1 MAYEKLEAYIAAYNR
16 GEHIDVLISLLGLS
30 GTERGARTRTYM
42 FNQTLLSLGVIAK
55 RKNVVSQERAE
66 HLRKQ
71 IAEMRAKRASYH
83 AEFKAWK
90 AQRAANSIAAE

>member
-1 MAYEKLEAYIAAYNR
+1 MAYDKLGAYVAAYNR
-16 GEHIDVLISLLGLS
+16 GEHIDVLVSLLGLS
-30 GTERGARTRTYM
+30 GTARGAKVRTYM

-71 IAEMRAKRASYH
+71 VAEMRAKRAADY
-83 AEFKAWK
+83 AEFEAWK